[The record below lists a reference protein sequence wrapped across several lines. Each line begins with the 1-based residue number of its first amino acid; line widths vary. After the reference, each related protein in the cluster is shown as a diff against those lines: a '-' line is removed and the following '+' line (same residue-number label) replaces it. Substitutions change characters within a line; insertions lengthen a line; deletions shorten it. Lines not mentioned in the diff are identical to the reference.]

1 MTFTF
6 YPLIKKGSNFR
17 EIRSRIFSYV
27 CTLTREQGKVKRGGE
42 GKQSRKFAWKF
53 VEMKRSKREKQKE
66 KEREEK
72 SRRSFFFFRMVNF
85 SWPSKA
91 LARWNEKEERKRGS
105 RFPIVAK
112 STSKYLRR
120 NLVTTAA
127 SGKARKIHSKA
138 TLVAAATARK
148 TRFRPFDV
156 P

>member
-1 MTFTF
+1 M
-6 YPLIKKGSNFR
+6 
-17 EIRSRIFSYV
+17 EIRRD
-27 CTLTREQGKVKRGGE
+27 EK
-42 GKQSRKFAWKF
+42 KQER
-53 VEMKRSKREKQKE
+53 KRERE
-66 KEREEK
+66 KKREEK
-72 SRRSFFFFRMVNF
+72 SRRTFFFFRMVNF

-91 LARWNEKEERKRGS
+91 LARWSEKEKRKRES